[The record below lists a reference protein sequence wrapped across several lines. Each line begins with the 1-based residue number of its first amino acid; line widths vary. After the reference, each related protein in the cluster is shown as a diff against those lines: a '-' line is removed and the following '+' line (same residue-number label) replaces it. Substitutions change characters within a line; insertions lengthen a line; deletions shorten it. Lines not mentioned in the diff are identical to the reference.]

1 MVEAKK
7 QLIVVVQ
14 KTLHGVPVVFFTVST
29 VFPKYWSSLCE
40 MVCATI
46 FLFCPRFERSYC
58 VVFSEHV
65 VQLLRTSTWPPQSY
79 MVNDWTSTRGRG
91 FPFSMSILSG
101 GECSK
106 GT

>member
-1 MVEAKK
+1 MVEATK

-14 KTLHGVPVVFFTVST
+14 KTLHGVPVVFITVST

-58 VVFSEHV
+58 VVFSDTRCPIAQNKHLAAAKLHGERLD
-65 VQLLRTSTWPPQSY
+65 VQEDEIFRSRCPSFR
-79 MVNDWTSTRGRG
+79 V
-91 FPFSMSILSG
+91 
-101 GECSK
+101 GECFK